1 MARASVKL
9 YPHPGGGYALR
20 VRTVR
25 DIIEDLAAGASP
37 ALAAD
42 LRALEALLPPAAVNR
57 FERDRDK
64 LMHGC
69 LAKNLG
75 NTKAAGL
82 IAEAKGQDPE
92 TVRTAL
98 RRDRKRWDKNPT

>member
-1 MARASVKL
+1 MARASVIG
-9 YPHPGGGYALR
+9 YPRPGGGYALR

-25 DIIEDLAAGASP
+25 DIIEDAAAGASP

-42 LRALEALLPPAAVNR
+42 LRALEALLDPGAVNR

-75 NTKAAGL
+75 NSKAARL
-82 IAEAKGQDPE
+82 IAKAKGQDRE
-92 TVRTAL
+92 TVRKAL